1 MAATEALVV
10 LFVAGTVITIDEMD
24 EVEDS
29 DNSFSRSFEVVL
41 LMWIGVGVL
50 LELLSGLRL
59 GVIMVAAPTAAGEF
73 EDADDDDNDDDK
85 EVLLLESFL
94 RLLAGLRVAAV
105 FFGVGDEVTP
115 PTDDV
120 EEAAAA
126 FVLFG
131 CFFFGRYL

>member
-1 MAATEALVV
+1 MAATEALLV
-10 LFVAGTVITIDEMD
+10 LLVAGTVITIDEMD
-24 EVEDS
+24 DVEDS
-29 DNSFSRSFEVVL
+29 DNSFSRSFEVVVF
-41 LMWIGVGVL
+41 MWIGVGVV

-59 GVIMVAAPTAAGEF
+59 GVIMDAATMAAGEF
-73 EDADDDDNDDDK
+73 DDADDSDK

-94 RLLAGLRVAAV
+94 WLLAVLRVAAV
-105 FFGVGDEVTP
+105 FLFVGDEVTP
-115 PTDDV
+115 PADDA

>member
-1 MAATEALVV
+1 MAATEALLV

-29 DNSFSRSFEVVL
+29 DNSFSRSFEVVV

-59 GVIMVAAPTAAGEF
+59 GVIMDAAAMAAGEF
-73 EDADDDDNDDDK
+73 DDADDDDSEDDK

-105 FFGVGDEVTP
+105 FFGVGDEVA
-115 PTDDV
+115 DDV
-120 EEAAAA
+120 EEAAAD